1 MEFTESI
8 FCDENAQIIC
18 ITTKH
23 AILLFETTRI
33 AFELKIDSFPPDL
46 TGILSNCKVLYNT
59 RILGFVLQDKEE
71 EKKVKETNSELRRT
85 KSSKSLVESNQTLI
99 IMDIEYCRVL
109 GKIKIKGKI
118 DDFELTQNFIIIKK
132 KSLNKVFLFKTA
144 TLEYL
149 ATIENV
155 NLGKIRYNEN
165 IQLDGFISPTSSNAK
180 ISAGTPSTKDN
191 EDLDNNNQNKIN
203 IIEENDKDKEH
214 EKNESLNKQNQHFC
228 ILAYQDYKNKKEVVL
243 IEYKLNSSRKNILD
257 HRKRTFIPN
266 FNAVGVKFI
275 YLIDSYLLISSN
287 IGNKLHIYDVS
298 NFKLLHCIFLGDFP
312 YDLTGIRLN
321 NNKTIISLI
330 TNNKYIKLYKLNL
343 LSKKCL
349 CLSHD
354 DTKVSFNK
362 KRNIFEVIK
371 HKINS
376 GITPFWC
383 KFKINFED
391 KDQLN
396 NDSVVIFDE
405 NDNRLLYVVQKNCT
419 LKKFD
424 FDPNRQNNMRL
435 SKSMKLS
442 EFYRYDMESEMK
454 V

>member
-1 MEFTESI
+1 M
-8 FCDENAQIIC
+8 
-18 ITTKH
+18 
-23 AILLFETTRI
+23 
-33 AFELKIDSFPPDL
+33 
-46 TGILSNCKVLYNT
+46 
-59 RILGFVLQDKEE
+59 
-71 EKKVKETNSELRRT
+71 
-85 KSSKSLVESNQTLI
+85 
-99 IMDIEYCRVL
+99 
-109 GKIKIKGKI
+109 
-118 DDFELTQNFIIIKK
+118 
-132 KSLNKVFLFKTA
+132 
-144 TLEYL
+144 
-149 ATIENV
+149 
-155 NLGKIRYNEN
+155 GKIRYNEN
-165 IQLDGFISPTSSNAK
+165 IQLDGFISPTSSNIK
-180 ISAGTPSTKDN
+180 ISASTPSTKDN
-191 EDLDNNNQNKIN
+191 EDLENNNQNKIN
-203 IIEENDKDKEH
+203 TIDESDKDKEH
-214 EKNESLNKQNQHFC
+214 EKNENLNKQNEHFC

-243 IEYKLNSSRKNILD
+243 IEYKLDSSRKNILD

-275 YLIDSYLLISSN
+275 YLIESYLLISSN

-321 NNKTIISLI
+321 NDKTIISVI

-383 KFKINFED
+383 KFKINFD
-391 KDQLN
+391 DNDQMN

-405 NDNRLLYVVQKNCT
+405 NNNRLLYVVQKNCT

-424 FDPNRQNNMRL
+424 FDPSRPNNMRL
-435 SKSMKLS
+435 SKTMKLS

>member
-8 FCDENAQIIC
+8 FCDENVQIIC
-18 ITTKH
+18 ITTKY
-23 AILLFETTRI
+23 AILLFETTKI
-33 AFELKIDSFPPDL
+33 AFELKIDSFPQDL
-46 TGILSNCKVLYNT
+46 TGKLSNCKVLYNT
-59 RILGFVLQDKEE
+59 RILGFILQDKEE
-71 EKKVKETNSELRRT
+71 KKIAKEANAEPRRI
-85 KSSKSLVESNQTLI
+85 KSSKSLVEPNQTLI
-99 IMDIEYCRVL
+99 IMDIEYNRIL

-118 DDFELTQNFIIIKK
+118 DDYELTQNFIIIKK

-144 TLEYL
+144 TLEYFT
-149 ATIENV
+149 TIENV
-155 NLGKIRYNEN
+155 NMGKIRYNEL
-165 IQLDGFISPTSSNAK
+165 IQLDGFISPTSSNIK
-180 ISAGTPSTKDN
+180 ISNDTPSTKDN
-191 EDLDNNNQNKIN
+191 EDLENNNQNKIN
-203 IIEENDKDKEH
+203 IIEESDKDKEH
-214 EKNESLNKQNQHFC
+214 EKSENINKQHEHFC

-243 IEYKLNSSRKNILD
+243 IEYKLDNSRKNILD

-312 YDLTGIRLN
+312 YDITGIRLN
-321 NNKTIISLI
+321 NNKTIISVI

-362 KRNIFEVIK
+362 KRNIFEIIK

-383 KFKINFED
+383 KFKINFD
-391 KDQLN
+391 DNDQMN

-405 NDNRLLYVVQKNCT
+405 NNNRLLYVVQKNCT

-424 FDPNRQNNMRL
+424 FDPNRPNNMRL
-435 SKSMKLS
+435 SKTMKLS